1 MSARR
6 LSALIWLDWK
16 LFVNRIRSIRRN
28 PRRLIP
34 WLIFLIW
41 LIPSFINRLVIGSN
55 LGRGPALRTLAPL
68 VAPLGDFVPGLAAL
82 ALGFA
87 IWRASDRPPAAFQSP
102 ADARFVIGAGL
113 DSRAVFTWLSLRTA
127 RRLIVGF
134 LLLLVLFQVLYL
146 PWLGFNLLN
155 ALAFTVALAT
165 FGGIVFGA
173 RLLAFNLKRKVPW
186 LPVGGFG
193 WLTGIAGTGAAM
205 AMLVEISG
213 TATMPA
219 PIERIS
225 AALPPGSWMLSAF
238 HGDLAAE
245 LLLLVF
251 AVGFTVVGIALAGD
265 CYPEL
270 WETSSRVF
278 AMRQALR
285 SRGGM
290 FGYLGARPA
299 DSRQN
304 VRQGARERR
313 ARSSSG
319 QRVPGGALIVFWTEW
334 QSLKRGRG
342 GVPLQLAVVA
352 AAGVVGVLVGL
363 AAAKGLAA
371 GGIIAAN
378 VVLLL
383 VVWSWAL
390 SVQLGRDLG
399 NPLWWLSSS
408 PLWSRLAVWTLARG
422 LRFAVPLILFI
433 EVAIAV
439 FGRYEWVLAVAPW
452 PPLLLCWLTQAIG
465 LAGYAFLPA
474 RSDYR
479 LALTV
484 RMFAI
489 YAIFVPLA
497 LAAIPGAVLR
507 SPALL
512 VALPTLLAATI
523 LVGLIAFA
531 TWRIEGNGLAF
542 AQEERQ

>member
-186 LPVGGFG
+186 LPVGGIG
-193 WLTGIAGTGAAM
+193 WLTGIAGTGAAL

-238 HGDLAAE
+238 HGDLDVVLIGHAHT
-245 LLLLVF
+245 
-251 AVGFTVVGIALAGD
+251 AVD
-265 CYPEL
+265 
-270 WETSSRVF
+270 
-278 AMRQALR
+278 
-285 SRGGM
+285 
-290 FGYLGARPA
+290 
-299 DSRQN
+299 
-304 VRQGARERR
+304 
-313 ARSSSG
+313 
-319 QRVPGGALIVFWTEW
+319 
-334 QSLKRGRG
+334 GRG
-342 GVPLQLAVVA
+342 GRAPIFVQFQ
-352 AAGVVGVLVGL
+352 AAGSG
-363 AAAKGLAA
+363 AD
-371 GGIIAAN
+371 
-378 VVLLL
+378 LLL
-383 VVWSWAL
+383 E
-390 SVQLGRDLG
+390 R
-399 NPLWWLSSS
+399 
-408 PLWSRLAVWTLARG
+408 
-422 LRFAVPLILFI
+422 
-433 EVAIAV
+433 
-439 FGRYEWVLAVAPW
+439 PW
-452 PPLLLCWLTQAIG
+452 Q
-465 LAGYAFLPA
+465 
-474 RSDYR
+474 
-479 LALTV
+479 
-484 RMFAI
+484 
-489 YAIFVPLA
+489 
-497 LAAIPGAVLR
+497 AAI
-507 SPALL
+507 
-512 VALPTLLAATI
+512 
-523 LVGLIAFA
+523 
-531 TWRIEGNGLAF
+531 AF
-542 AQEERQ
+542 AQEAEVDRKRLGCLEHALDVPGARCAGGGVGPCGRPGATAQERRQATGQRRLT